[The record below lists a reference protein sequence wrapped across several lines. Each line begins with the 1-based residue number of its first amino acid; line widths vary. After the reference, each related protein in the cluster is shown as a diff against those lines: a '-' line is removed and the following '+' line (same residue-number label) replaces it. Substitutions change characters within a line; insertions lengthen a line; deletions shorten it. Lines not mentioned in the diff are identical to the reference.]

1 MEKRPRLKLERSTAD
16 KLIEIVGWLLISV
29 VWGFTLSNYPNLP
42 ETIPTHYNGA
52 GQADGFGGK
61 ASILTLPLIAS
72 ILFVGLTILNRFPHV
87 FNYPT
92 IITQENA
99 FRHYTNST
107 RMIRYLKFS
116 IVIIFGLITLKTI
129 NNANGKENGLGVSFL
144 PLSMALIFIPM
155 IYFMI
160 KSFQSKQ

>member
-16 KLIEIVGWLLISV
+16 KLFEIAGWLLISV
-29 VWGFTLSNYPNLP
+29 VWGFTLTNYPNLT

-72 ILFVGLTILNRFPHV
+72 ILFVGLTVLNRFPHV

-116 IVIIFGLITLKTI
+116 IVFIFGLITLKTI
-129 NNANGKENGLGVSFL
+129 NNANGKENGLGVWFL
-144 PLSMALIFIPM
+144 PLSMALIFIPI

-160 KSFQSKQ
+160 KSFQSK

>member
-16 KLIEIVGWLLISV
+16 KLIEIGGWLLISV

-116 IVIIFGLITLKTI
+116 IVFIFGLITLKTI
-129 NNANGKENGLGVSFL
+129 NNANGKENGLGVWFL
-144 PLSMALIFIPM
+144 PLSMALIFIPI

-160 KSFQSKQ
+160 KSFQTKQ